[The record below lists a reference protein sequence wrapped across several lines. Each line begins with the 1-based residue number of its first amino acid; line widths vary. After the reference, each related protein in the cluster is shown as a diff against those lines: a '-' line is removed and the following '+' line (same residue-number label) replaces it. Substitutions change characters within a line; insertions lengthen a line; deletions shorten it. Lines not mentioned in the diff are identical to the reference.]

1 MTWVK
6 IQGLHKTALSMLPL
20 VVNLRVIFS
29 MVILFSFLGL
39 SSVCGLGLSS
49 VCGTDKKTESIKEAP
64 PVLAIFSMRTQDL
77 CVFLNASTSQGEIIR
92 YQWSFGDGEKSLGA
106 IAAHCYLRPGRY
118 RVNLTVENR
127 SSITESQGLFV
138 DVNKFNQSPD
148 AIFTYMDKGLQVEF
162 DASDSKDDGSISS
175 YLWVFGDGT
184 MGSGKKIS
192 HEFGA
197 NGNYEVVLTV
207 TDNNGKSSLQRS
219 IVGVLKPRANQAAAL
234 R

>member
-1 MTWVK
+1 MAWV
-6 IQGLHKTALSMLPL
+6 QMQELNKTAISMRTLM
-20 VVNLRVIFS
+20 VNLLVIFS
-29 MVILFSFLGL
+29 IVIIFSFLGL
-39 SSVCGLGLSS
+39 PS
-49 VCGTDKKTESIKEAP
+49 VCGTDKTTESIKEAQ

-118 RVNLTVENR
+118 PINLTVEN
-127 SSITESQGLFV
+127 SHNMTESQGLFV
-138 DVNKFNQSPD
+138 SVTKFNQSPD
-148 AIFTYMDKGLQVEF
+148 AVFTYMDKGSQVEF
-162 DASDSKDDGSISS
+162 DASDSKDDGAISS

-219 IVGVLKPRANQAAAL
+219 IVGVFKPISNQSSSL
-234 R
+234 SQ